1 MEAWLSTRVAL
12 WQSGR
17 GRENEEKEPARARK
31 RGKESDVKR
40 WWSWG
45 GRGGGFLARIH

>member
-12 WQSGR
+12 WRSGR
-17 GRENEEKEPARARK
+17 RRERERENEEKESV
-31 RGKESDVKR
+31 RGREEESDVKR

-45 GRGGGFLARIH
+45 